1 MPEIKSGMAFLSKND
16 KTNKGVW
23 PHPPRHRNYHPNRE
37 YMKYIRIS
45 PNVEYSTDM
54 DFFLENQILCI
65 VDKEGTKFCSLIEN
79 RLFMRSKNRRIS
91 KRMQEHIM
99 REIHS
104 DICRLCYG
112 GEPVDWPATPHTW
125 QVTVLKSRAVL
136 IGLPDFFST
145 FPLKKKQILYLV
157 GVKLAI
163 FI

>member
-1 MPEIKSGMAFLSKND
+1 
-16 KTNKGVW
+16 
-23 PHPPRHRNYHPNRE
+23 
-37 YMKYIRIS
+37 MKYIRIS

-136 IGLPDFFST
+136 MGLPDF
-145 FPLKKKQILYLV
+145 
-157 GVKLAI
+157 
-163 FI
+163 

>member
-1 MPEIKSGMAFLSKND
+1 MPEIKFGMAFLSEND

-23 PHPPRHRNYHPNRE
+23 PHPHRHRNYHPNRE

-79 RLFMRSKNRRIS
+79 RLFMRSENRHIS
-91 KRMQEHIM
+91 KRMQLDIM

-125 QVTVLKSRAVL
+125 QVTVLKSRAV
-136 IGLPDFFST
+136 IMGLPDF
-145 FPLKKKQILYLV
+145 
-157 GVKLAI
+157 
-163 FI
+163 